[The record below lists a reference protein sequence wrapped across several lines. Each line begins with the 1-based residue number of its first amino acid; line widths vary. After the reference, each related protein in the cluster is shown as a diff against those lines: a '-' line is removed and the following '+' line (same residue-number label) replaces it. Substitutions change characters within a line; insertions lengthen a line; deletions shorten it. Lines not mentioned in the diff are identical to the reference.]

1 MPAAPALGM
10 LLSASFCTNLQPQLT
25 LEEFIW
31 WLVYQ
36 LAFQWTFPKD
46 NGSLFRSQSM
56 SKEVFAVVF

>member
-1 MPAAPALGM
+1 M